1 MNRNTVTQSTNNT
14 TDSLSTEESE
24 GYTQFLQTFSV
35 QFKINMDQ
43 DHEDFKEMHKRR
55 KKRMKIPVTKI
66 PSAIIEE

>member
-1 MNRNTVTQSTNNT
+1 MSRNTVTQSTCNI

-43 DHEDFKEMHKRR
+43 DHEDIKE
-55 KKRMKIPVTKI
+55 IQ
-66 PSAIIEE
+66 EEEEEDENPCHQDPLCHH